1 MSDDRGEPTVIRRIY
16 QFEEI
21 LTRVPDEPVVVVE
34 DFNQTTREEVS
45 TRHIHESTRRSQ
57 QETRPERPHAMPQDL
72 NQPSSGY
79 HVFPPTPMPS
89 SAPSRKSMPP
99 RVKPVHEQT
108 VHTSELDVTV
118 RKETI
123 HIPADTG
130 PTTPQQRVIR
140 HLTER
145 AKSLPDLMSPD
156 QSQPPNRQGSGQPQ
170 VNQVDW
176 KKTRVDYLV
185 QPPPTSVSME
195 IKLPEHQSATLKFK
209 DVPQFEPVKLDI
221 TLPQEHKTQFNFAPT
236 PGYEPVEMAV
246 KLPKQHKSQVDYKPT
261 PGYEPVNMDV
271 QLPQEHN
278 TQINFAPTP
287 GYESVEMAVKLPEQ
301 HKSQVDYK
309 PTPGYEPVNMD
320 VQLPQEHKTQVNFAP
335 MPGYEQVDLDIKP
348 TDHHRTQVSME
359 PQPNY
364 QPVCMDIKLPQEY
377 RTQPDSQAQPAYPP
391 VHFEVTIPK
400 QRHPAPPQSSATETY
415 ERIETTEYTQQNTVS
430 QLSHPAQPL
439 TFAPVELDITL
450 PGGQPNL
457 PTAPRQQRPTGQA
470 PVRQKGFGTQY
481 RVPAPQQVARRA
493 RSETPEAMRVPAG
506 QLPYFQPD
514 STSDVTDVDD
524 SGIERGDR

>member
-221 TLPQEHKTQFNFAPT
+221 TLPQEHKTQVNFAPT
-236 PGYEPVEMAV
+236 PGYEP
-246 KLPKQHKSQVDYKPT
+246 
-261 PGYEPVNMDV
+261 
-271 QLPQEHN
+271 
-278 TQINFAPTP
+278 
-287 GYESVEMAVKLPEQ
+287 VEMAVKLPEQ